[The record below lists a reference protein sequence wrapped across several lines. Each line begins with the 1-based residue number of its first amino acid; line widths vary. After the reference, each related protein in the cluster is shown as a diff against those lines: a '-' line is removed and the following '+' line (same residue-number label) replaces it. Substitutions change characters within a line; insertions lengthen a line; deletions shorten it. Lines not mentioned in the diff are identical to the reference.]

1 MAAPLRVSARG
12 ARGRRGDRER
22 PGGAVRGAPGTAGL
36 GRLRL
41 ERDRTGWVGWDRDWR
56 ALGGGNGMG
65 WDGCGWRWGSLWC
78 AADDLAQRRLL
89 ALGGC
94 GLLLGSA
101 LAAGDERLYAAVM
114 PALRALPP
122 EAAHGLALRAA
133 ALGLLPPAR
142 PDGPALVRLSGAEE
156 GGARGPA
163 QGVGKSEGRPEQRD
177 RGGSPGPVG
186 VRVAGSPR
194 SPWRAMRD
202 PRAGHPVRTP
212 HRAGEA
218 AGSGG
223 RGVERGL
230 GTGSWGLWALT
241 QPSPAGGASPRAAIP
256 QPIGPGCWL
265 RQAG

>member
-41 ERDRTGWVGWDRDWR
+41 ERDGMGGVGSGLACSEGRERDGMG
-56 ALGGGNGMG
+56 AVGGG
-65 WDGCGWRWGSLWC
+65 GSLWC

-156 GGARGPA
+156 GGARGPG

-230 GTGSWGLWALT
+230 GNGSWGLWALT

-256 QPIGPGCWL
+256 QPTGPGCWL